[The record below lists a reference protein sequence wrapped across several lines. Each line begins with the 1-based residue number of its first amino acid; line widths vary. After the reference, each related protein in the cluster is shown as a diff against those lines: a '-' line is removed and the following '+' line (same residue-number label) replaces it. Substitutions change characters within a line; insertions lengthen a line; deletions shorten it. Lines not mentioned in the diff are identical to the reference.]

1 MMESSGSEKSQTR
14 YSTPV
19 PELDDHRSQSIPIL
33 SVNTAD
39 ARAPHGESITGLRA
53 VSSPQ
58 EQSPMLLRVDDRLRL
73 VQPVSRDFEHAIIDD
88 SSSRLDDV
96 HKEDEN
102 VIPPP
107 SASRRRPST
116 RPTDNADAVSKTRDR
131 SESSRST
138 SPPNSIDAFAGGRR
152 RERANTFGSRSRK
165 DSELEIG
172 LQRTAS
178 NGTHRRRPTFDN
190 ASIRPA
196 EVLDDVAGHVDDF
209 SEHVDPVKTFVTVDY
224 EEIEE
229 FVAECNHGRPPHAP
243 RQKFSYASQGYSPSK
258 TNTLGP
264 VGGGSIPK
272 IVTKPYGPFKSDGT
286 ELSEKQ
292 DLSGYTSDCGR
303 EEQYRFSFFASEIE
317 RTIHTPEI
325 GDLVDSDNTFRDL
338 FEIPPEGGAWWLDVQ
353 SPTEEELEMFQ
364 KAFGIHKLTAEDI
377 QSQEPREKVELFQ
390 KYYFVCFRSFYQMDP
405 SSEKFL
411 VPVNVYMVV
420 FRDGI
425 ITFSYDS
432 TPHAEGVR
440 KRIGKNRNYIDL
452 TADWICY
459 AMVDNIVDSFG
470 PVIRTIERET
480 DQIEDQVFTARHA
493 DFSELL
499 QQIGECRKRVMSIM
513 RLLGGKADVIKG
525 FAKRCNEQYSVTP
538 RGEIGLYLGDI
549 QDHVVT
555 MMSSLGHFEKMLS
568 RSHANYLAQLSVDQ
582 IGQGNRAN
590 EVLGKITLIATVLV
604 PLNLVCGLFGMNVN
618 VPGKNTEGLAWFW
631 GIIGFL
637 ALCVAT
643 SLIAAKRMR
652 FI

>member
-1 MMESSGSEKSQTR
+1 MDSSGSEQSQTR

-19 PELDDHRSQSIPIL
+19 PELDDHRLQGILKL
-33 SVNTAD
+33 SVSTRDMSAS
-39 ARAPHGESITGLRA
+39 HGEPLTGART
-53 VSSPQ
+53 VSKTQ
-58 EQSPMLLRVDDRLRL
+58 ELSPMLLQVDDRLRMA
-73 VQPVSRDFEHAIIDD
+73 QPVSRDFEHAILDD
-88 SSSRLDDV
+88 STSRLDDLS
-96 HKEDEN
+96 KEDDTI
-102 VIPPP
+102 IPPP
-107 SASRRRPST
+107 SASRRRPSN
-116 RPTDNADAVSKTRDR
+116 RPIDGVDASSKPRDG

-165 DSELEIG
+165 DSDLDLG

-178 NGTHRRRPTFDN
+178 DGTHRRRPTFDN
-190 ASIRPA
+190 VSIRPT
-196 EVLDDVAGHVDDF
+196 EVLDDVTARADDYAP
-209 SEHVDPVKTFVTVDY
+209 SVNPVKTFVTVDY

-229 FVAECNHGRPPHAP
+229 FVAEHNNGRTPRAP
-243 RQKFSYASQGYSPSK
+243 RQKFSYTSQGYSSSK
-258 TNTLGP
+258 PNVLGP
-264 VGGGSIPK
+264 AGGGSIPK
-272 IVTKPYGPFKSDGT
+272 ITNNLYKIPKIDGT
-286 ELSEKQ
+286 ELTEKQ
-292 DLSGYTSDCGR
+292 NVYGSDVIR
-303 EEQYRFSFFASEIE
+303 DEEYRFSFFASEIE
-317 RTIHTPEI
+317 HTIHTPEI
-325 GDLVDSDNTFRDL
+325 GDLIDSETTFRDL

-353 SPTEEELEMFQ
+353 SPTEDELEMFQ

-377 QSQEPREKVELFQ
+377 HSQEPREKVELFQ
-390 KYYFVCFRSFYQMDP
+390 KYYFVCFRSFFQADP
-405 SSEKFL
+405 GSEKFL
-411 VPVNVYMVV
+411 TPVNIYMVV

-459 AMVDNIVDSFG
+459 ALVDNIVDSFG
-470 PVIRTIERET
+470 PVIRTIELET

-499 QQIGECRKRVMSIM
+499 RQIGECRKRVMSIM

-525 FAKRCNEQYSVTP
+525 FAKRCNEQYSVAP

-582 IGQGNRAN
+582 IQQGTKAN

-618 VPGKNTEGLAWFW
+618 VPGKNTDGLSWFW

-643 SLIAAKRMR
+643 SLIVAKRMR

>member
-1 MMESSGSEKSQTR
+1 MDSSGSENSQTR

-19 PELDDHRSQSIPIL
+19 PELDDHRPQGIPML
-33 SVNTAD
+33 SVSTRDMSAS
-39 ARAPHGESITGLRA
+39 HGEPLTGART
-53 VSSPQ
+53 VSNPQ
-58 EQSPMLLRVDDRLRL
+58 ELSPMLLQVEDRLRMAL
-73 VQPVSRDFEHAIIDD
+73 PVSRDFENAIIDD
-88 SSSRLDDV
+88 STSRLDDLSR
-96 HKEDEN
+96 EDDT
-102 VIPPP
+102 VVPQP

-116 RPTDNADAVSKTRDR
+116 RPIDSTDVPSKPRDG

-165 DSELEIG
+165 DSDLDLG

-178 NGTHRRRPTFDN
+178 GGTHRRRPTFDN
-190 ASIRPA
+190 ASVRPTEA
-196 EVLDDVAGHVDDF
+196 LNDVAGHVDDYAP
-209 SEHVDPVKTFVTVDY
+209 SGDPIKTFVTVDY

-229 FVAECNHGRPPHAP
+229 FVAERNKGRAPHPP
-243 RQKFSYASQGYSPSK
+243 RQKYSYASQGYSPPK
-258 TNTLGP
+258 PNALGP
-264 VGGGSIPK
+264 AGGGSIPK
-272 IVTKPYGPFKSDGT
+272 ITNNPYGLPKSDVT
-286 ELSEKQ
+286 ESTDKHKVY
-292 DLSGYTSDCGR
+292 GSDVSR
-303 EEQYRFSFFASEIE
+303 DEEYRFSFFASEIE
-317 RTIHTPEI
+317 HTIHTPEI
-325 GDLVDSDNTFRDL
+325 GDLVDSETTFRDL

-353 SPTEEELEMFQ
+353 SPTEDELEMFQ

-390 KYYFVCFRSFYQMDP
+390 KYYFVCFRSFFQMDP
-405 SSEKFL
+405 GSEKFL
-411 VPVNVYMVV
+411 DPVNVYMVV

-425 ITFSYDS
+425 ITFSYDN

-459 AMVDNIVDSFG
+459 ALVDNIVDSFG
-470 PVIRTIERET
+470 PVIRSIELET

-493 DFSELL
+493 DFSTLL
-499 QQIGECRKRVMSIM
+499 RQIGECRKRVMSIM

-525 FAKRCNEQYSVTP
+525 FAKRCNEQYSVAP

-582 IGQGNRAN
+582 IQQGTKAN

-618 VPGKNTEGLAWFW
+618 VPGKNTDGLAWFW

-643 SLIAAKRMR
+643 SLIVAKRMR